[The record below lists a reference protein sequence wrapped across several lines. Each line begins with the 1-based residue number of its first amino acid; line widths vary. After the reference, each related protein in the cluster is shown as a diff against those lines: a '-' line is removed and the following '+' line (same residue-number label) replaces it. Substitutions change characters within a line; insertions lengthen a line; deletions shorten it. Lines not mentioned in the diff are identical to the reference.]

1 MHENDLGL
9 LQEELKIAEKENSDL
24 QIKIQQ
30 AQSQVQSLLINNHSI
45 EKGIQQKEK
54 QIKNKESDLME
65 I

>member
-1 MHENDLGL
+1 MQENDLGL
-9 LQEELKIAEKENSDL
+9 LQEELKNAEKENSDL

-54 QIKNKESDLME
+54 
-65 I
+65 